1 MRPPLPVPHPA
12 QAPLS
17 IDVTT
22 PRATVRSRPPIP
34 MSNISDQIMHDLKE
48 AMRNKDQT
56 AMTTLRALKSALKYA
71 AIEKLGADG
80 ELPDSDAIGVVRKQI
95 KQRRDSIEQFTSGGR
110 SDLADKEAAE
120 IAVLERFLPTALS
133 PEETEALVSTVI
145 SELGATSRQQ
155 MGQVMKVLQERAAG
169 RADGKVLSQLVAKH
183 LS

>member
-1 MRPPLPVPHPA
+1 
-12 QAPLS
+12 
-17 IDVTT
+17 
-22 PRATVRSRPPIP
+22 

-120 IAVLERFLPTALS
+120 IAVLARFLPTALS